1 MDYYCDIMKIMV
13 ITGKQA
19 YQKVKNAVKKY
30 DFIDVHKTDISIAAF
45 LTPNMIIN
53 EIKSLEK
60 EKNMRLSKI
69 YDFILVTGLIR
80 HDLKKV
86 EEETGIK
93 CYKSTREASDIPL
106 LIDNLKDITL
116 STKDYADN
124 QIVKF
129 VKQKSEEEIKKAEEK
144 PIDSKSKRNIKIG
157 TLKVGD
163 DYPMRVLGEIVHTP
177 WLSDKELEEKIIYY
191 LNSGAD
197 MIDLG
202 MVSNEDHSKDLKRII
217 SIARDITDK
226 PISVDTLNTKE
237 LIEAV
242 NLGVDMI
249 LSIDGGN
256 ADELIPHLKDT
267 DTVAV
272 VLPTNYKIN
281 YVPETIDDKIKSL
294 EENINKLIE
303 NDIKVVG
310 DPILEPI
317 NNNGCNFTESIIAC
331 KIFKERNNIPMF
343 FGIGNVSELFDVDS
357 NGAHA
362 TLTAIGSEIGA
373 NILFTPEASS
383 KCKYSIKELKIAT
396 KMMFLAKKR
405 NSLPKD
411 VGFDLIN
418 YKDKK
423 FDELTTYHNY
433 KDISVIMAEENE
445 KQILD
450 EGSFKIELD
459 RKNKLIVVIY
469 FDRRKNPKYIIKGK
483 TAKEIYETA
492 IRYNLIKKM
501 DHASY
506 LGKELQKAE
515 IALKIGKKYNQDFE
529 LFYNEFWEEE

>member
-217 SIARDITDK
+217 TIARDITDK

-237 LIEAV
+237 LIEAI
-242 NLGVDMI
+242 NLGIDMVLSVDA
-249 LSIDGGN
+249 GN
-256 ADELIPHLKDT
+256 IEELTPYLKDG
-267 DTVAV
+267 DTTAV

-317 NNNGCNFTESIIAC
+317 NNNGCNFTESVIAC

-343 FGIGNVSELFDVDS
+343 FGIGNVTELFDVDS

-383 KCKYSIKELKIAT
+383 KCKFSIKELKIAT

-529 LFYNEFWEEE
+529 LFYNEFWI

>member
-1 MDYYCDIMKIMV
+1 MKILI

-19 YQKVKNAVKKY
+19 YQKVKKAVKKY
-30 DFIDVHKTDISIAAF
+30 DFIDVHEADISIAAF
-45 LTPNMIIN
+45 LTPNMIIK
-53 EIKSLEK
+53 EIKLLEK
-60 EKNMRLSKI
+60 ERNIKLSKI
-69 YDFILVTGLIR
+69 YDFVLITGLVR

-106 LIDNLKDITL
+106 LIDNLEDIKL
-116 STKDYADN
+116 STKDYADS
-124 QIVKF
+124 QIIKF
-129 VKQKSEEEIKKAEEK
+129 VKQKADDEIKKAEAK
-144 PIDSKSKRNIKIG
+144 PIKSKGNIKIG
-157 TLKVGD
+157 NLKVGD
-163 DYPMRVLGEIVHTP
+163 DYPMRVLGEIVHVP

-217 SIARDITDK
+217 RIARDITDK

-317 NNNGCNFTESIIAC
+317 NNNGCNFTESVIAC

-433 KDISVIMAEENE
+433 KDIPVIMAKENE
-445 KQILD
+445 RQILD
-450 EGSFKIELD
+450 EGSFKIEVD
-459 RKNKLIVVIY
+459 RENNLIVAIY
-469 FDRRKNPKYIIKGK
+469 FDRRKNPKCIIKGK
-483 TAKEIYETA
+483 TPKEIYETA
-492 IRYNLIKKM
+492 IRHNLIKKI

-506 LGKELQKAE
+506 FGRELAKAE

-529 LFYNEFWEEE
+529 LFYNEFWE

>member
-1 MDYYCDIMKIMV
+1 MKILI

-19 YQKVKNAVKKY
+19 YQKVKDAVKKY
-30 DFIDVHKTDISIAAF
+30 DFIDVHRANISIAAF
-45 LTPNMIIN
+45 LTPNMVIK
-53 EIKSLEK
+53 EIKLLEN
-60 EKNMRLSKI
+60 EKNIKLSEI
-69 YDFILVTGLIR
+69 YDYVLITGLVR

-86 EEETGIK
+86 EEETGVK

-106 LIDNLKDITL
+106 LIDNLKDIKL
-116 STKDYADN
+116 STKNYADD
-124 QIVKF
+124 QIIKF
-129 VKQKSEEEIKKAEEK
+129 VKQRADEEIKKAEQK
-144 PIDSKSKRNIKIG
+144 PLISSRGIKIG
-157 TLKVGD
+157 NLKVGD
-163 DYPMRVLGEIVHTP
+163 DYPMRVLGEIVHVP
-177 WLSDKELEEKIIYY
+177 WLSDRELEDRIIYY
-191 LNSGAD
+191 LDSGAD

-202 MVSNEDHSKDLKRII
+202 MVSNEDHSKDLKRIVKI
-217 SIARDITDK
+217 VRDITDK

-237 LIEAV
+237 LIEAI

-249 LSIDGGN
+249 LSVDGGN
-256 ADELIPHLKDT
+256 VQEIIPHLKDSH
-267 DTVAV
+267 TVAV
-272 VLPTNYKIN
+272 VLPTNYKLN
-281 YVPETIDDKIKSL
+281 QVPETIDDKIKCL
-294 EENINKLIE
+294 ESNIGKLID
-303 NDIKVVG
+303 NNIKVVG

-331 KIFKERNNIPMF
+331 KLFKERNNIPMF

-357 NGAHA
+357 NGVHA

-423 FDELTTYHNY
+423 FDELTTYQNY
-433 KDISVIMAEENE
+433 DGVPVIMATEN
-445 KQILD
+445 KRQILD

-459 RKNKLIVVIY
+459 RKNNLIVVIY
-469 FDRRKNPKYIIKGK
+469 FDRRKTPKCIIKGK
-483 TAKEIYETA
+483 TPKEIYETA
-492 IRYNLIKKM
+492 IRHNLIKKI

-506 LGKELQKAE
+506 FGKELAKAE
-515 IALKIGKKYNQDFE
+515 IALNIGKKYNQDFE
-529 LFYNEFWEEE
+529 LFYNDFWQK

>member
-1 MDYYCDIMKIMV
+1 MQY
-13 ITGKQA
+13 
-19 YQKVKNAVKKY
+19 
-30 DFIDVHKTDISIAAF
+30 
-45 LTPNMIIN
+45 
-53 EIKSLEK
+53 
-60 EKNMRLSKI
+60 
-69 YDFILVTGLIR
+69 
-80 HDLKKV
+80 
-86 EEETGIK
+86 
-93 CYKSTREASDIPL
+93 
-106 LIDNLKDITL
+106 
-116 STKDYADN
+116 
-124 QIVKF
+124 
-129 VKQKSEEEIKKAEEK
+129 
-144 PIDSKSKRNIKIG
+144 
-157 TLKVGD
+157 
-163 DYPMRVLGEIVHTP
+163 
-177 WLSDKELEEKIIYY
+177 
-191 LNSGAD
+191 
-197 MIDLG
+197 
-202 MVSNEDHSKDLKRII
+202 LKRII

-249 LSIDGGN
+249 LSVDGGN
-256 ADELIPHLKDT
+256 ADELIPYLKDT
-267 DTVAV
+267 DTAVV

-317 NNNGCNFTESIIAC
+317 NNNGCNFTESVIAC

-343 FGIGNVSELFDVDS
+343 FGIGNVTELFDVDS

-383 KCKYSIKELKIAT
+383 KCKFSIKELKIAT

-529 LFYNEFWEEE
+529 LFYNEFWI